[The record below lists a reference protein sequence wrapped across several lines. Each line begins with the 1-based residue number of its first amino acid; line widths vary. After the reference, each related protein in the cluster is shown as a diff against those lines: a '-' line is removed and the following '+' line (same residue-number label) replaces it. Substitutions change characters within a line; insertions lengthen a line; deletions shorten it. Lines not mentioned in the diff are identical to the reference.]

1 MSAAKTISNLAWEG
15 FATFLVRIF
24 TSSNP
29 PWTKPRHAN
38 EARRMM
44 LTMQL
49 KAVEAVAVEIVI
61 LLLAVKV
68 VGIAV
73 AVVVVVVVLV
83 VVVTG
88 CGGSRS
94 RGSSRTSGGRK
105 GTRK

>member
-73 AVVVVVVVLV
+73 AVVVVVVLV